1 MNTFPF
7 RIGQHIV
14 CICLLSGFVAG
25 TVNGAG
31 RVKTG
36 LQAIYDFNSAD
47 GSVVKD
53 RSGVQPALDLRIA
66 DLKAVRRTKGMLEV
80 REKTVIRSDKPAAKI
95 FDAVRRSGAITI
107 EAWI

>member
-7 RIGQHIV
+7 RTGQHIV
-14 CICLLSGFVAG
+14 CICLLFGFVAG

-36 LQAIYDFNSAD
+36 LQAIYDFNSAE
-47 GSVVKD
+47 GPVVKD

-66 DLKAVRRTKGMLEV
+66 DLKAVRRTKGSLEV
-80 REKTVIRSDKPAAKI
+80 RAKTVIRSDKPSAKI
-95 FDAVRRSGAITI
+95 FNAVR
-107 EAWI
+107 